1 MPASGLPAARC
12 AVRGLHAVGRSM
24 SDERTPPPRPRC
36 RSLTGVRIL
45 GTGSYVPDAVV
56 TNAHLHARLGHDS
69 DWIVKRTG
77 ILERRHAL
85 PHQATSDLCHEAA
98 RRCLDSSAVA
108 PADIDLLVLA
118 TFTPDMAFPS
128 TACLLQDRLRLNC
141 AAIEVEAACAGFMY
155 ALITGAAY
163 VVSGASDL
171 ALIVGGDCN
180 SRVVNPD
187 DLKTY
192 PLFGDG
198 AGAVLLARG
207 RPDQG
212 ILSYSLG
219 SDGSGGD
226 LLSRPACGSRLPPTP
241 ELLARGLHFMHMDG
255 RGVFRWAVAIL
266 CDTIQR
272 RPPPRRLQAQRRQPL
287 HSPPGEHPHHQR
299 RHRRFAHQ
307 PRQSVQQPGALRQ
320 HLGRL
325 GPPRPRRG
333 HRRGPRPRRR
343 SAGAER
349 FRRRPGLGD
358 CVDSVVRSEHGGAH
372 GTAQSEGATTL
383 LPSCCMPL

>member
-1 MPASGLPAARC
+1 
-12 AVRGLHAVGRSM
+12 M
-24 SDERTPPPRPRC
+24 SDERTPLPRPRC
-36 RSLTGVRIL
+36 RSLKGVRIL
-45 GTGSYVPDAVV
+45 GTGSYVPDAVI
-56 TNAHLHARLGHDS
+56 TNDHLHQRLGHDS

-98 RRCLDSSAVA
+98 RRCLDAAAVD
-108 PADIDLLVLA
+108 PKDIDLLVLA

-128 TACLLQDRLRLNC
+128 TACLVQDRLKLSC

-155 ALITGAAY
+155 ALVTAAAY

-171 ALIVGGDCN
+171 ALVIGGDCN

-212 ILSYSLG
+212 LLSYSMG
-219 SDGSGGD
+219 ADGGGGD

-241 ELLARGLHFMHMDG
+241 DLLARGLHYMHMDG
-255 RGVFRWAVAIL
+255 RSVFRWAVAIL
-266 CDTIQR
+266 CDTIQDVLKHGGLSADDIALFI
-272 RPPPRRLQAQRRQPL
+272 PHQANIRIINAAIDVL
-287 HSPPGEHPHHQR
+287 HVARNRVFNNLERYGNT
-299 RHRRFAHQ
+299 
-307 PRQSVQQPGALRQ
+307 
-320 HLGRL
+320 
-325 GPPRPRRG
+325 
-333 HRRGPRPRRR
+333 
-343 SAGAER
+343 SAGSVPLALDEAVAEGR
-349 FRRRPGLGD
+349 VKPGDLIVLSGF
-358 CVDSVVRSEHGGAH
+358 GAGLAW
-372 GTAQSEGATTL
+372 GTAVIRW
-383 LPSCCMPL
+383 